1 MGNNQPEGALVP
13 NDMNTVNLVGR
24 LTRDPEQ
31 RGGGAV
37 TSMRLAFTTR
47 EKQGDEWADKS
58 NFVDVTAFGRTGD
71 TVFQYCTKGR
81 RVGVTGRL
89 SWREWDDKDG
99 NKRQSI
105 EVIANDVYFLD
116 SASGTEQRSTPDLP
130 ADTTGMRA
138 KPDDTDVPF

>member
-1 MGNNQPEGALVP
+1 
-13 NDMNTVNLVGR
+13 MNTVNLVGR

-58 NFVDVTAFGRTGD
+58 NFVDVTCFGRTGD

-89 SWREWDDKDG
+89 SWREWDAQDG
-99 NKRQSI
+99 TKRQAI

-116 SASGTEQRSTPDLP
+116 SAGDRPDRGTQPDMPVDTRGLGGGSSRN
-130 ADTTGMRA
+130 AD
-138 KPDDTDVPF
+138 PDDTPFAMSSI